1 MRIRIKFAKYDT
13 MRYIGHLDL
22 MRYVSKLFRRSGL
35 PIKYTEGYHPHQI
48 LSFAQPLGL
57 GLTSDGEYLDTELE
71 YEMPLDEIKNRLEAA
86 VSQGFSV
93 VSVSR
98 LNDREINRKLVSAM
112 SLITRSS
119 FLMVLKD
126 IERSGEILDFERLGL
141 LSGLKD
147 WLNQPEIK
155 VLKKSK
161 KSEKEIELKQYIYEV
176 YNVNRKKAM
185 LEDIYISEAA
195 KAVIDYEKTVTAGI
209 HCPDYDNS
217 SILAVSLCSGS
228 ETNIAPDFFLQSFI
242 DHSGLDLSVSDFR
255 IHRLDFYG
263 GDAKGSVPLCQ
274 IP

>member
-71 YEMPLDEIKNRLEAA
+71 YEMPLDEIQNRLEAA

-126 IERSGEILDFERLGL
+126 IERNGEILDFERLGL
-141 LSGLKD
+141 LSKLKD

-176 YNVNRKKAM
+176 YNVNRKKAV
-185 LEDIYISEAA
+185 LEEIYISEAA
-195 KAVIDYEKTVTAGI
+195 KAVIDYDKTVTAGI